1 MISLILSIAFMILVV
16 GLAVRWAL
24 REDRRRKLAAA
35 HDTKEGVNA

>member
-1 MISLILSIAFMILVV
+1 MISLIFSVGLTILVV